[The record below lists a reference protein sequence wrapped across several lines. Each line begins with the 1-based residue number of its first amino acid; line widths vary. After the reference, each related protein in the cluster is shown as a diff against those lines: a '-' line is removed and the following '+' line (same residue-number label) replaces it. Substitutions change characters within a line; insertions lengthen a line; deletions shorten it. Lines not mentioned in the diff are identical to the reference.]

1 MKRILVADDGSDA
14 ALSAVEIAAELAVN
28 TGAELIALAVV
39 DPNRMSRADISRL
52 AQSEK
57 LRDAEALEILVT
69 ASAGYLERCA
79 EAAKRAGVIRYR
91 EARRAGDDTALEITD
106 FALANDVD
114 LIVVGSRGRGRLP
127 GLLLGS
133 VSQKLATH
141 ASCSVLIAR

>member
-1 MKRILVADDGSDA
+1 
-14 ALSAVEIAAELAVN
+14 
-28 TGAELIALAVV
+28 
-39 DPNRMSRADISRL
+39 
-52 AQSEK
+52 
-57 LRDAEALEILVT
+57 
-69 ASAGYLERCA
+69 
-79 EAAKRAGVIRYR
+79 VIRYR